1 MYIRLEKPA
10 GLQYIPISRIGV
22 QVTNSINTLF
32 QIKKKKKLNKNRIKK
47 KKEEYFHIVF
57 EFFNTFAKNSQN
69 DTFQFFKA

>member
-32 QIKKKKKLNKNRIKK
+32 QIKKKKLNKNRIKK
-47 KKEEYFHIVF
+47 KKK
-57 EFFNTFAKNSQN
+57 KNIF
-69 DTFQFFKA
+69 T